1 MTQQPPQIAGYRLA
15 PDRSVLE
22 QKVTVTADMD
32 PILFKNHYVE
42 EVQQQP
48 QAEIVSEEAS
58 TTETPEETIPAT
70 E

>member
-1 MTQQPPQIAGYRLA
+1 M
-15 PDRSVLE
+15 
-22 QKVTVTADMD
+22 TVTADMD